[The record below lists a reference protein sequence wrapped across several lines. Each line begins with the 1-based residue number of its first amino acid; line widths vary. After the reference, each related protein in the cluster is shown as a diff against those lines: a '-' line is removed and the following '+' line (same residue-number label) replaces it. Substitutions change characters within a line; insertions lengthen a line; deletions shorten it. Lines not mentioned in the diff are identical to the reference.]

1 MKLRTSFFEPTVFKK
16 DITRFWPLW
25 GLYSLFSVLVLLLA
39 ANTYMDSYRID
50 RLFNAMSYINFAY
63 ALLVAVFLFGDL
75 FKSRMCNAL
84 HALPMRRESWFFTHV
99 TAGLL
104 FSIVPN
110 TVTALLTCV
119 MLPQYARLAFALWFV
134 MMVLQYLFFF
144 GVATFACHCSGNIW
158 GTAAIYGI
166 VNFLAVIVQWLVV
179 TFYEPLMYG
188 VRLETFLNLTQYSP
202 LVRFSKISKISAFYG
217 ELGIVAGV
225 GVVFIV
231 AALLLDR
238 VRPLEKAG
246 DLIAFKPVM
255 PVFVVL
261 FSYTAGAMLSY
272 FAAQVTQELQYVFLA
287 VGIAL
292 GFFAGRMLLERKV
305 RVFRWKNLLA
315 FGVVVGIF
323 FAGMGITVL
332 DPLNIIR
339 YVPESDMVESVTISR
354 NYENAQSLTLTDPED
369 IDTIRNIHKDCIG
382 NPGNGGAFFLR
393 YELTNGKVVE
403 RCYNLDWE
411 SPNAYTVDSYFSAV
425 KRVFLDDTPDTIL
438 AGLRKI
444 TVINWDKNRP
454 MLVVSR
460 GVDYLDLDWYKN
472 EIGKESEYI
481 AYYTDTP
488 EQDAV
493 LTGLFDAM
501 VKDCLANR
509 QPQEETDVY
518 ASINITYRSLLQG
531 AGTNILIYTNYEHT
545 IAYLEALQLA
555 K

>member
-119 MLPQYARLAFALWFV
+119 MLPEYAHLAFALWFV
-134 MMVLQYLFFF
+134 MMVLQYIFFF

-166 VNFLAVIVQWLVV
+166 LNFLAVIVQWLVV

-231 AALLLDR
+231 AALLLYR

-369 IDTIRNIHKDCIG
+369 IEAIRNIHKDCIG
-382 NPGNGGAFFLR
+382 NPEKGMCVFLQYR
-393 YELTNGKVVE
+393 LTDGKVVE
-403 RCYNLDWE
+403 RCYSLELEN
-411 SPNAYTVDSYFSAV
+411 PNAYKVESYFSAV
-425 KRVFLDDTPDTIL
+425 NRVFVNRLPNTIL

-444 TVINWDKNRP
+444 TVINWNENRP
-454 MLVVSR
+454 ILAVSK
-460 GVDYLDLDWYKN
+460 GTTYLNLEFYKKDY
-472 EIGKESEYI
+472 EGKGDFL
-481 AYYTDTP
+481 AYYADTP
-488 EQDAV
+488 KEDAILV
-493 LTGLFDAM
+493 GLFDAM
-501 VKDCLANR
+501 VKDCLENTN
-509 QPQEETDVY
+509 PTEETEVY
-518 ASINITYRSLLQG
+518 ASINVTYGSLLG
-531 AGTNILIYTNYEHT
+531 GSDNILVYTNYEHT

>member
-1 MKLRTSFFEPTVFKK
+1 
-16 DITRFWPLW
+16 
-25 GLYSLFSVLVLLLA
+25 
-39 ANTYMDSYRID
+39 
-50 RLFNAMSYINFAY
+50 
-63 ALLVAVFLFGDL
+63 
-75 FKSRMCNAL
+75 
-84 HALPMRRESWFFTHV
+84 
-99 TAGLL
+99 
-104 FSIVPN
+104 
-110 TVTALLTCV
+110 
-119 MLPQYARLAFALWFV
+119 MLPEYARLAFALWFV
-134 MMVLQYLFFF
+134 MMVLQYIFFF
-144 GVATFACHCSGNIW
+144 GVATFACHCSGNLL
-158 GTAAIYGI
+158 GAAAIYGI
-166 VNFLAVIVQWLVV
+166 LNFLAVIVQWLVV

-202 LVRFSKISKISAFYG
+202 LVRFSKNLTKISKISAFYG

-231 AALLLDR
+231 AALLLYR

-246 DLIAFKPVM
+246 DLIAFKSVM

-305 RVFRWKNLLA
+305 QVFRWKNLLA
-315 FGVVVGIF
+315 FGVVAGIF
-323 FAGMGITVL
+323 FAGMGLAVL
-332 DPLNIIR
+332 DPFNIVR

-369 IDTIRNIHKDCIG
+369 IEAIRNIHKDCIG
-382 NPGNGGAFFLR
+382 NPEKGMYVFLQYR
-393 YELTNGKVVE
+393 LTDGKVVE
-403 RCYNLDWE
+403 RCYNLDWKN
-411 SPNAYTVDSYFSAV
+411 PNAYKVESYFSAV

-444 TVINWDKNRP
+444 TVVNWDKNRP

-472 EIGKESEYI
+472 EIGKESEYL

-493 LTGLFDAM
+493 LTGLFGAM

-518 ASINITYRSLLQG
+518 ASINITYRSRLEG

-545 IAYLEALQLA
+545 IAYLEALQ
-555 K
+555 KGK